1 MRYGTWVQKLSA
13 GLILTLAFFAAA
25 APLAIDMYL
34 AGIPALQ
41 DEFAT
46 SASAAQATISGFML
60 GMATGN
66 LIFGPISD
74 ATGRK
79 RPIVIGSVIL
89 FLTAVACAMAPTIAA
104 LIAARFIQGVA
115 GGCVVVVSRA
125 VIPDL
130 VSGAAAARGFSA
142 LMALTGFMPAI
153 APALGGLLLP
163 LIGWRGV
170 FWFIAA
176 VNLIQV
182 GLALWL
188 PESLPPAARKPNAL
202 AGLFPR
208 IGQCLRRPAFVGY
221 MLAGALGF
229 GALFAYIAASPLVLQ
244 RQLGFSPTA
253 FAFTFGGISLLIP
266 LANAVNMRLVTR
278 VPTKRLLT
286 GALLIDALLAS
297 TILLTSLGA
306 PSMLIVPL
314 VAGLPVMGGFI
325 GANATALAVEEI
337 RDIGPGAGTG
347 AVGFLQFA
355 VAALVA
361 PAAGLGTN
369 HAAVMGAVS
378 LACACTALIALR
390 TLSRQTCPR

>member
-13 GLILTLAFFAAA
+13 GLILALAFFAAA
-25 APLAIDMYL
+25 APLSIDMYL

-46 SASAAQATISGFML
+46 SASAAQSTISGFML
-60 GMATGN
+60 GMAIGN

-79 RPIVIGSVIL
+79 RPVLIGSVIL
-89 FLTAVACAMAPTIAA
+89 LLTAVACAMAPSIGA
-104 LIAARFIQGVA
+104 LIVARFVQGVA

-130 VSGAAAARGFSA
+130 VSGVAAARGFSA
-142 LMALTGFMPAI
+142 LTALTGFMPAI
-153 APALGGLLLP
+153 APALGGVLLP
-163 LIGWRGV
+163 LVGWRGV
-170 FWFIAA
+170 FWFIAG
-176 VNLIQV
+176 VNLVQV

-188 PESLPPAARKPNAL
+188 PESLPPSARKPNAL

-208 IGQCLRRPAFVGY
+208 IGKCLRRPAFVGY

-244 RQLGFSPTA
+244 RQLGFSPSA
-253 FAFTFGGISLLIP
+253 FAFTFAAISLIIP
-266 LANAVNMRLVTR
+266 LSNAINMRLVKR
-278 VPTKRLLT
+278 VPAQRLLK
-286 GALLIDALLAS
+286 GALLIDALLAA
-297 TILLTSLGA
+297 TILLISLGE
-306 PSMLIVPL
+306 PSLFIVPL
-314 VAGLPVMGGFI
+314 VAGLPMMGGFI

-337 RDIGPGAGTG
+337 RDIGAGAGTG
-347 AVGFLQFA
+347 AMGFLQFV

-361 PAAGLGTN
+361 PAAGLGNN
-369 HAAVMGAVS
+369 HAVVMATVS
-378 LACACTALIALR
+378 LTCAAVALAALR
-390 TLSRQTCPR
+390 VLARQ